1 MVVLLAATCWTGLAS
16 AETAS
21 GSAAAEP
28 ADQELIVTGTRTTG
42 MVAAESAAP
51 IQVLNEA
58 AIARV
63 GQPNLNQV
71 LTQIVPSF
79 TAQTQGVDMANF
91 SLSARLRGLSPNHT
105 LLMVNGKRR
114 HGSAILQVIAGP
126 FQGSSAPSLDLIP
139 PDAVQRMEILQEGA
153 AAQYGSDAIAGVIN
167 IILKQNDTG
176 GTAKLMAGQNYN
188 GDGETYS
195 VSGNIGTKI
204 GDAGFFN
211 LTLFHRRN
219 DYTFPGTAHAQVST
233 PDGKLLP
240 GVPAA
245 WGNIP
250 GYPKVFKGGGQPKSA
265 LTIAFYNAG
274 YDLGNDFELYSFG
287 DISRRVGKAYQGYRL
302 PNRVVRTVGGVTVP
316 FPDYA
321 ITGMNPLQK
330 VIQDEYSI
338 TGGLKGTIATWDFD
352 LSASY
357 GHDHN
362 DINTIES
369 ANVSLYR
376 DTGFTPTDF
385 YDGAFALSQFTATLD
400 VRKELEL
407 GLAGPLTLAF
417 GTEYRRDTYEIG
429 AGDEASRYKEGGQ
442 SFPGYALSDAG
453 SFDRDSIG
461 FYLDLAAEL
470 APGWNV
476 DLAGRYEH
484 YSDFGD
490 TTIGKIT
497 TRYDFSDA
505 FAIRGTAS
513 TGFRAPT
520 LAESFYSAT
529 NVAPTSA
536 YVQLPPNSPAAA
548 SAGFRPLRP
557 EKSDN
562 FSAGVVVRPVPK
574 LVMTFDGYYIKVR
587 DRIAGTSAIAGITD
601 NVVVNQGVLD
611 AIALRGVTLDN
622 VPNVGISVFTNGID
636 TRTYGFDL
644 AVRYPIEAGFGM
656 FDLSLTGNY
665 NNTKIT
671 KNNIPTLFDARA
683 ESNLETASPK
693 YKAVFGLLFT
703 SGPFSANLRETLY
716 GKSVIQVSPNGGATL
731 YDGTV
736 GAAAITDL
744 ELTYELTSW
753 INFTVGANNLFDKV
767 PETPGFAPGYPATPT
782 AGPRLV
788 TNGTFY
794 GQPYTH
800 GPYGTTGGFY
810 YARIGLKF

>member
-1 MVVLLAATCWTGLAS
+1 MVC
-16 AETAS
+16 
-21 GSAAAEP
+21 
-28 ADQELIVTGTRTTG
+28 
-42 MVAAESAAP
+42 
-51 IQVLNEA
+51 
-58 AIARV
+58 
-63 GQPNLNQV
+63 
-71 LTQIVPSF
+71 
-79 TAQTQGVDMANF
+79 
-91 SLSARLRGLSPNHT
+91 
-105 LLMVNGKRR
+105 
-114 HGSAILQVIAGP
+114 
-126 FQGSSAPSLDLIP
+126 
-139 PDAVQRMEILQEGA
+139 
-153 AAQYGSDAIAGVIN
+153 
-167 IILKQNDTG
+167 
-176 GTAKLMAGQNYN
+176 
-188 GDGETYS
+188 
-195 VSGNIGTKI
+195 
-204 GDAGFFN
+204 
-211 LTLFHRRN
+211 
-219 DYTFPGTAHAQVST
+219 
-233 PDGKLLP
+233 
-240 GVPAA
+240 
-245 WGNIP
+245 
-250 GYPKVFKGGGQPKSA
+250 
-265 LTIAFYNAG
+265 
-274 YDLGNDFELYSFG
+274 
-287 DISRRVGKAYQGYRL
+287 
-302 PNRVVRTVGGVTVP
+302 
-316 FPDYA
+316 
-321 ITGMNPLQK
+321 PLQK
-330 VIQDEYSI
+330 VIQYEYSI

-716 GKSVIQVSPNGGATL
+716 GKSVILVSPNGGATL

-767 PETPGFAPGYPATPT
+767 PEIPGFAPGYPATPT